1 MSILAS
7 ECSVD
12 KDEQSSQND
21 TDADHNNF
29 SPPSKEQ
36 QPDCGL
42 YIAPST
48 IPNAGL
54 GIFTAVSRQEDDI
67 VGYGDPVLPV
77 IDLPFHNGK
86 ATGEF
91 FNIFRDYVWNA
102 HTHGMHLEGNHS
114 GHTQAWCPGLD
125 SAVNGHLGLIN
136 VDRGGFEYDDAVG
149 GHRSSSPSAGAMTP
163 YHNQLTVALE
173 DIPAGGELFKH
184 YGDHWF
190 QIRENVF
197 GLIPMRDDYRKA
209 DKLLKSLR
217 KMEDTLNL
225 SQNARQDLYSILKQ
239 PFWASRTLNA
249 IPRNYTLVTI
259 AVSESLQAL
268 YQQFSTRSLNHL
280 AEHGRCIDN
289 MQPKNSTL
297 PFAGRGAFA
306 TRELSNGSIIT
317 GSPLMHIPF
326 GDMAK
331 MWGTMQDEDGSIVR
345 NTSNFVGFQL
355 WYNYCFGHGDSTLLL
370 CPYGSGVNYINH
382 NQTLANVKIQWAPHG
397 TVAQNETW
405 LHMDPSEM
413 ENIARTNLGID
424 YVAMRDIHQGE
435 ELFMDYGNDFEQ
447 AWREHV
453 LKWKP
458 TDKDLTYVSATKWNE
473 EFANEDVR
481 TEIEQQTDPY
491 PDNLL
496 LCCHPKIWL
505 RGECRNFE
513 SSKLNIAWSRH
524 EKGHLCKVHDRITD
538 DNRTIYTVE
547 VRNAYNDRSRICAGV
562 PRQALAMMNEKYTTD
577 WHNHGTFR
585 HFIGIPDEMMPQKW
599 KNARLDVKDSS
610 S

>member
-1 MSILAS
+1 MISSHRLCCLWGLSLLILCNPSNSNEDGISIWAS

-12 KDEQSSQND
+12 KDESSQND
-21 TDADHNNF
+21 TDDADHNF
-29 SPPSKEQ
+29 SAPIKEQ
-36 QPDCGL
+36 QLDCGL

-268 YQQFSTRSLNHL
+268 YQQFSTRSLDHL
-280 AEHGRCIDN
+280 AENGRCIDN

-306 TRELSNGSIIT
+306 TRELSKVPS
-317 GSPLMHIPF
+317 
-326 GDMAK
+326 
-331 MWGTMQDEDGSIVR
+331 
-345 NTSNFVGFQL
+345 
-355 WYNYCFGHGDSTLLL
+355 LL
-370 CPYGSGVNYINH
+370 V
-382 NQTLANVKIQWAPHG
+382 
-397 TVAQNETW
+397 
-405 LHMDPSEM
+405 LH
-413 ENIARTNLGID
+413 
-424 YVAMRDIHQGE
+424 
-435 ELFMDYGNDFEQ
+435 
-447 AWREHV
+447 
-453 LKWKP
+453 
-458 TDKDLTYVSATKWNE
+458 
-473 EFANEDVR
+473 
-481 TEIEQQTDPY
+481 
-491 PDNLL
+491 
-496 LCCHPKIWL
+496 
-505 RGECRNFE
+505 
-513 SSKLNIAWSRH
+513 
-524 EKGHLCKVHDRITD
+524 
-538 DNRTIYTVE
+538 
-547 VRNAYNDRSRICAGV
+547 
-562 PRQALAMMNEKYTTD
+562 
-577 WHNHGTFR
+577 
-585 HFIGIPDEMMPQKW
+585 
-599 KNARLDVKDSS
+599 
-610 S
+610 